1 MAQMTIEDRIARN
14 LYRISKMHLSM
25 KYLYILFLILIIG
38 LHSVQAQTDTL
49 CDAPY
54 LKCKET
60 LSFTI
65 TAPFVFPLYPTDLL
79 DSVADNC
86 TPGLP
91 LEYSI
96 VPASEDRGIYP
107 LDCAGLP
114 FVQANGFCNVVE
126 YQVWGKNAAGKVSK
140 CSTVCSFFDPTG
152 TCNGSLWPYRG
163 CVTTQL
169 GVSFDS
175 VLIHHFVDNDLE
187 AESFFIGGHYN
198 ARLPLL
204 SAGQYFRPY
213 YNVLHRN
220 GVSSFDLLLLS
231 RHILG
236 VDTLDSPYL
245 LIAADANKS
254 GTLTSF
260 DIVELRKLVLGVYD
274 SLPFNESWRFVASHY
289 IFPNPQNP
297 FTEVFPE
304 RVFPEIPTRNDFIA
318 IKIGDLNLNALP
330 PGQLQAAEDRNAPI
344 LPLALRDRK
353 VAAGEVFE
361 VNIATPAEAEAL
373 QFSLEHYGL
382 ELLDFTPEAP
392 YTKEHFA
399 HFPEKATLTAAFDLG
414 AAAAFTLRFRAQ
426 HEGFLSELL
435 RFSDA
440 VTHSE
445 AVVAQQVYKPV
456 LQFEP
461 AGDFSIA
468 PNPNVG
474 QGVISFRLE
483 KAEQVRLCVYD
494 ALGRSIWE
502 QNENYPAGAHQIALD
517 LGGQRGVFYVVKN
530 DVVRQVVVTP

>member
-1 MAQMTIEDRIARN
+1 MKH
-14 LYRISKMHLSM
+14 LYFLLLLISSTLNPV
-25 KYLYILFLILIIG
+25 Y
-38 LHSVQAQTDTL
+38 AQTDTL

-54 LKCKET
+54 LRCKEA
-60 LSFTI
+60 LSFAI
-65 TAPFVFPLYPTDLL
+65 TPPFVFPLYPTDLL

-96 VPASEDRGIYP
+96 IPATEDRGDYP
-107 LDCAGLP
+107 LDCEGLP

-126 YQVWGKNAAGKVSK
+126 YQVWAKNAAGKVGK
-140 CSTVCSFFDPTG
+140 CSTICTFFDPTG
-152 TCNGSLWPYRG
+152 TCNGSLWPFRG

-169 GVSFDS
+169 GAAFDS
-175 VLIHHFVDNDLE
+175 VLIRHFVSNDLE

-198 ARLPLL
+198 VHLPLL
-204 SAGQYFRPY
+204 SGGQYFRPY
-213 YNVLHRN
+213 YNLSHRN

-274 SLPFNESWRFVASHY
+274 SLPFNESWRFVESHY

-297 FTEVFPE
+297 FASVFPE
-304 RVFPEIPTRNDFIA
+304 RVLPEVPTRNDFIA

-330 PGQLQAAEDRNAPI
+330 PGQLQAAEDRSAPI
-344 LPLALRDRK
+344 LPVAVADRE
-353 VAAGEVFE
+353 VVAGEVFE
-361 VNIATPAEAEAL
+361 VNIATPAAAEAL

-382 ELLDFTPEAP
+382 ELLANTPEAP
-392 YTKEHFA
+392 YTNDHFA

-426 HEGFLSELL
+426 HEGFLSEML

-440 VTHSE
+440 ITHSE
-445 AVVAQQVYKPV
+445 AVVQQQVRKPV
-456 LQFEP
+456 LQFESV
-461 AGDFSIA
+461 GDFSIA
-468 PNPNVG
+468 PNPNAG
-474 QGVISFRLE
+474 RSVISFRLE
-483 KAEQVRLCVYD
+483 NPEQVRLRVYD
-494 ALGRSIWE
+494 ALGRCIWAHS
-502 QNENYPAGAHQIALD
+502 ENYPVGVHQVSLD

-530 DVVRQVVVTP
+530 DVVQQVVVVP